1 LSRSEGN
8 SCYSL
13 LTFST
18 TLVSAASYSV
28 YCAFSILKMIFF
40 ASEVKNEMVL
50 VEHNSVPSA
59 STGSA
64 SEAVIT
70 IVL

>member
-1 LSRSEGN
+1 
-8 SCYSL
+8 
-13 LTFST
+13 
-18 TLVSAASYSV
+18 
-28 YCAFSILKMIFF
+28 
-40 ASEVKNEMVL
+40 MVL